1 MTSTLSANAKG
12 KQKML
17 EIQPVYAKAVA
28 AATGSTMTA
37 LTTIHP
43 VTPFDLIKTRLQTQ
57 PTATVAP
64 PTLFPRPPLQAK
76 AGVSS
81 GLASSCCR
89 PSSLPC
95 VRNISS
101 LAAAY
106 PSHASI
112 PGHSESLVCLWDG
125 TWRTERVKGFWDAV
139 VKVSRSEGIAGLWK
153 GVGTSLTI
161 AVPASTAYML
171 TYDYLNHSLP
181 VAQVAPLL
189 TPLTAGIAARTIVAT
204 FVSPLELVRTRL
216 QSTPVSPGTP
226 HTMKSVLDGIQK
238 MVAND
243 GLRTLWRGLGPTL
256 WRDVP
261 FSGIYWA
268 GYESGKRIANNR
280 GYTGVEVAFGS
291 GALSGMVAALVTM
304 PFDTLKTRRQA
315 ALISSAEG
323 TTNST
328 VSLGMTRLIRQII
341 HTEGPTALFAGLT
354 PRVAKI
360 APACGI
366 MIACYEGVGKFLSPV
381 DPDSD
386 EVTA

>member
-1 MTSTLSANAKG
+1 MSVNAKG
-12 KQKML
+12 KQKMF

-37 LTTIHP
+37 LTM
-43 VTPFDLIKTRLQTQ
+43 TPFDLIKTRLQTQ
-57 PTATVAP
+57 PTATTTP

-76 AGVSS
+76 AGISP
-81 GLASSCCR
+81 GLTSTCCR
-89 PSSLPC
+89 PSPLPC

-106 PSHASI
+106 PSHATI
-112 PGHSESLVCLWDG
+112 AGQSESVVCLWDG
-125 TWRTERVKGFWDAV
+125 T
-139 VKVSRSEGIAGLWK
+139 
-153 GVGTSLTI
+153 TI

-171 TYDYLNHSLP
+171 TYDYLNHSMP

-216 QSTPVSPGTP
+216 QSTPISPGTP
-226 HTMKSVLDGIQK
+226 HTMESVLGGIQK

-243 GLRTLWRGLGPTL
+243 GLRSLWRGLGPTL

-268 GYESGKRIANNR
+268 GYESGKRMANKH

-291 GALSGMVAALVTM
+291 GAISGIVAALITM

-315 ALISSAEG
+315 ALVSSAEG
-323 TTNST
+323 ATNST
-328 VSLGMTRLIRQII
+328 VSLGITGLIRHII
-341 HTEGPTALFAGLT
+341 NTEGPKALFAGLT

-381 DPDSD
+381 HPDSD
-386 EVTA
+386 EVVA